1 MVQFSMSQWHSSSDH
16 GDLVNGLFYYL
27 PWSDFRC
34 SAIKLSA
41 PVINAG
47 GTMKPKMNSQL
58 NKDMDLRT
66 NISFGD
72 ITDDWLPSGLRYDKM
87 PKSDPPKVLATS

>member
-1 MVQFSMSQWHSSSDH
+1 MVQFSMSQWYLSSDH
-16 GDLVNGLFYYL
+16 GALFNGLFYYF

-34 SAIKLSA
+34 SSIKLSA

-58 NKDMDLRT
+58 NKDMDLRA

-72 ITDDWLPSGLRYDKM
+72 ITDEWLPSG
-87 PKSDPPKVLATS
+87 

>member
-1 MVQFSMSQWHSSSDH
+1 MVPLLMVYSITFPGATLGVLQ
-16 GDLVNGLFYYL
+16 
-27 PWSDFRC
+27 
-34 SAIKLSA
+34 KLSA

-72 ITDDWLPSGLRYDKM
+72 ITDEWLPSG
-87 PKSDPPKVLATS
+87 

>member
-1 MVQFSMSQWHSSSDH
+1 MVQFSMSPWYSSSDH
-16 GDLVNGLFYYL
+16 GDLVNGLFYYF

-34 SAIKLSA
+34 CAIKLSA
-41 PVINAG
+41 PVINTG
-47 GTMKPKMNSQL
+47 GTMKPNMNSQL

-72 ITDDWLPSGLRYDKM
+72 ITDEWLPSG
-87 PKSDPPKVLATS
+87 